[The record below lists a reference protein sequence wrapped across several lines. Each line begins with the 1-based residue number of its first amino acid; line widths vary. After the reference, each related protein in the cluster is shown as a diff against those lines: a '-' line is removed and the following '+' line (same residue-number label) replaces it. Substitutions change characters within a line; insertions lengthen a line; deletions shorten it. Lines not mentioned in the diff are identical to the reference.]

1 MARQKTYRNLYVG
14 LTERDQERL
23 GTLAKIDGK
32 SKTEL
37 AREAM
42 SWYLDQRENEQNA
55 DRETV
60 YAKSI
65 KEMTNRICGMLAR
78 QSTALGVLYEVTWRS
93 LPDGE
98 SKREFEAI
106 VNEVKAK
113 QRKRLD
119 ADEKAL
125 SAKMGKV
132 VSG

>member
-1 MARQKTYRNLYVG
+1 MARRKTYQNLYVG
-14 LTERDQERL
+14 LTERDQKRL
-23 GTLAKIDGK
+23 STLAKTDGK

-42 SWYLDQRENEQNA
+42 TWYLDQRENEQNA
-55 DRETV
+55 ERETV

-78 QSTALGVLYEVTWRS
+78 QGTALGVLYEVTWRS
-93 LPDGE
+93 LPDGA